1 MKRKIMSKF
10 KPIIVIILVAILVIA
25 LCACVGDGNEKANKK
40 IYVDI
45 EKLTW
50 LDGISVS
57 DDGLLQREENPEQSI
72 TMTDLVRVK
81 DGDYILIDSDNVSA
95 SGIELNVCIYDY
107 ANGEYKLLEKKSIVE
122 TKRID
127 FADGLV
133 KIDGK
138 FSPLNIR
145 IEILR
150 GVETN
155 AEFVLNNSI
164 DFIEMK
170 IEAEQIEAQ
179 ENADRFST
187 MLTKKDN
194 KPIVIGHR
202 GYDPYNYPEN
212 TMAAYKA
219 AVENNLKIFETD
231 ILFTKDDV
239 PVCLHDDTID
249 RTSNGTGKISSLTL
263 EEVKK
268 YDFGL
273 YKGERFKGETVP
285 TLKECLI
292 FCKNNGISVE
302 FDLTKKIFSYEEKK
316 TIVDLVVEMGMENNT
331 IFTSYP
337 QECAKFLEINPNI
350 CICISGVSDISI
362 ASRELPKYRGRSGV
376 LCSMSYKVLDE
387 KFVNYIHS
395 LGLLVKP
402 WTIISTE
409 DAQNMEKLGVDLM
422 IVGKS
427 IDYIK

>member
-1 MKRKIMSKF
+1 MSKF

-187 MLTKKDN
+187 
-194 KPIVIGHR
+194 
-202 GYDPYNYPEN
+202 
-212 TMAAYKA
+212 
-219 AVENNLKIFETD
+219 
-231 ILFTKDDV
+231 
-239 PVCLHDDTID
+239 
-249 RTSNGTGKISSLTL
+249 
-263 EEVKK
+263 
-268 YDFGL
+268 
-273 YKGERFKGETVP
+273 FKRV
-285 TLKECLI
+285 
-292 FCKNNGISVE
+292 FN
-302 FDLTKKIFSYEEKK
+302 
-316 TIVDLVVEMGMENNT
+316 
-331 IFTSYP
+331 
-337 QECAKFLEINPNI
+337 FL
-350 CICISGVSDISI
+350 
-362 ASRELPKYRGRSGV
+362 
-376 LCSMSYKVLDE
+376 
-387 KFVNYIHS
+387 
-395 LGLLVKP
+395 
-402 WTIISTE
+402 
-409 DAQNMEKLGVDLM
+409 
-422 IVGKS
+422 
-427 IDYIK
+427 